1 MIHTMI
7 HDINE
12 VHNETSHT
20 SEDQDQS
27 SFYSPEQTISMISN
41 PIPLCFLIEF
51 ANNLMM
57 KLIHGV
63 NLCVNISLTYWT

>member
-20 SEDQDQS
+20 SEDQDQN
-27 SFYSPEQTISMISN
+27 SFYSSEQTITMISN
-41 PIPLCFLIEF
+41 LIPLYFLFEF

-63 NLCVNISLTYWT
+63 NSCVNISLTYWT